1 MPTRSD
7 SDRYGSASHHNLLG
21 VPVHRAVFLTSAIA
35 ILTLV
40 AFGIAMPDRLQVG
53 AEAVQH
59 AISDNLGWFYLL
71 AMNAFL
77 ILAVYLIF
85 SRYGSVR
92 LGGESEQPEF
102 SYWGWFSMLFAA
114 GTGVGLLFYGVAE
127 PLTFFADPPFGEA
140 ETEQAARD
148 ALVHSYFHWGLHGW
162 SMYGLVGLALC
173 YFCYN
178 RGLPLTIRSAFT
190 PLLGSK
196 RVKGPIGN
204 GIDAMAAAGTLIGVA
219 VSLGLG
225 VRQINTGLQHAY
237 GVPDNLGVQIG
248 LIAGITSVAL
258 ISVLSGLAKGIQR
271 LSKLALLFGAA
282 MVLYVILL
290 GPAQFIFNAMLES
303 LGSYVNQIPSRGTY
317 TEAFNPP
324 DAESWQNDW
333 TLFYFAW
340 WISWSPF
347 VGLFIARVSR
357 GRTLR
362 EYLLGVLLV
371 PTLASVV
378 WLTVMGGSSLYRE
391 LYEGSGLVNI
401 VEDEPELVFFL
412 FLDGFQ
418 VPEWLALTSMTLMIA
433 TVAIFFV
440 TSSDSGSLIIDI
452 ITSGGD
458 PHPPKATRVFWA
470 LLEGVVAA
478 ILLTAGGLEALQAVA
493 TISGLPF
500 AVILLLM
507 CAGLYLGLRRYEHP
521 GNVQASKRG
530 GRGMWPPR
538 T

>member
-7 SDRYGSASHHNLLG
+7 ADRYGSSKRHNLLG
-21 VPVHRAVFLTSAIA
+21 IPVHRAVFLISASV

-40 AFGIAMPDRLQVG
+40 IVGAAMPGRLQSG
-53 AEAVQH
+53 AETVQD
-59 AISDNLGWFYLL
+59 AIADNLGWFYLL

-77 ILAVYLIF
+77 ILALYLIF

-92 LGGESEQPEF
+92 LGGEDEQPEF
-102 SYWGWFSMLFAA
+102 SNWGWFSMLFAA

-127 PLTFFADPPFGEA
+127 PVSFFADPPFGEA
-140 ETEQAARD
+140 ETEQAASD

-162 SMYGLVGLALC
+162 SMYGLVGLSLC
-173 YFCYN
+173 YFCFN
-178 RGLPLTIRSAFT
+178 RGLPLTIRSAFV
-190 PLLGSK
+190 PLLGK
-196 RVKGPIGN
+196 ARVEGPIGN

-225 VRQINTGLQHAY
+225 VRQINTGLEHAY
-237 GVPDNLGVQIG
+237 GVPDNLGVQLG
-248 LIAGITSVAL
+248 LIAGITTVAL
-258 ISVLSGLAKGIQR
+258 LSVLSGLAKGIQR
-271 LSKLALLFGAA
+271 LSKLALLIGAVLVVYVLLFG
-282 MVLYVILL
+282 
-290 GPAQFIFNAMLES
+290 PTQFIFDSMLQS
-303 LGSYVNQIPSRGTY
+303 LGNYINEIPSRGTF
-317 TEAFNPP
+317 TEAFHSP
-324 DAESWQNDW
+324 DAESWQNEW

-371 PTLASVV
+371 PTGTSVL
-378 WLTVMGGSSLYRE
+378 WLTVMGGSALYRE
-391 LYEGSGLVNI
+391 LFEAAGLVDI
-401 VEDEPELVFFL
+401 VEDEPELAFFL
-412 FLDGFQ
+412 FLDNFQ
-418 VPEWLALTSMTLMIA
+418 LPEWVVTTSMTLMIA

-458 PHPPKATRVFWA
+458 PHPPKTTRVFWA
-470 LLEGVVAA
+470 TMEGVVAA

-500 AVILLLM
+500 VVILLFM
-507 CAGLYLGLRRYEHP
+507 CAGLYLGLRRCESAKAES
-521 GNVQASKRG
+521 GTSRG
-530 GRGMWPPR
+530 TDDRR
-538 T
+538 RS